1 MTRAEKARLTE
12 VGPSTCE
19 RGIYASSPR
28 VSLSSFD
35 GRRWEILGRKKNMAR
50 SPLKRKRP
58 AQKVDIDYPLK
69 KVFQKE
75 AFRPLQR
82 EIITAALEGEDI
94 FVQAATSFGKSLC
107 FQLPAWCS
115 KGVTIVVSPL
125 LALVQNQVTA
135 ANNLGV
141 PAHSIT
147 SDTPFTLRKE
157 IEADLQCGH
166 PYTRLLYVTP
176 ELCSTENFRKILRR
190 LHQQGQLIRVAID
203 EAHCISEWGMDFR
216 PAYKELR
223 WLKANLQCPAVPI
236 MALTAT
242 ATPKVRKDI
251 FKYLNLKEDRT
262 LFFSTS
268 TARPNIHYEVQY
280 FSEANAE
287 NEDEGDLF
295 PYLLAWL
302 TAIHN
307 RRLMMLEYYK
317 SRVRQDGT
325 KAEAVPAISG
335 IVYANTRNMTES
347 IASKLQAAGVYA
359 NAYHGGMEPHQRMKV
374 QNQFIRQSTEAA
386 AAVNAEQAE
395 GDDHNEED
403 IAKSFNIITA
413 TAAFGMGI
421 DIPTIR
427 FVVHYGIPRNLE
439 SFIQESGRAG
449 RDSKAAQSLVLY
461 TREERDRTIFRV
473 KADIQRDAARAQ
485 HQTTSSR
492 GITPAAN
499 AHLNSQFDPSQ
510 TATQVNA
517 QAEQKMKSLQKV
529 IEYCENVS
537 VCRHKLITEYF
548 GRTEEMVSMGAASS
562 RSIVQTEVQC
572 DYACDVCKE
581 GAASLRARRDKGL
594 ATNEQ
599 ASQYTQSQRWEYE

>member
-1 MTRAEKARLTE
+1 
-12 VGPSTCE
+12 
-19 RGIYASSPR
+19 
-28 VSLSSFD
+28 
-35 GRRWEILGRKKNMAR
+35 MAR
-50 SPLKRKRP
+50 SPLKRKR
-58 AQKVDIDYPLK
+58 ALQKIDIDYPLK
-69 KVFQKE
+69 RVFQKE
-75 AFRPLQR
+75 SFRPLQR

-135 ANNLGV
+135 AKQLGV
-141 PAHSIT
+141 PTHSIT
-147 SDTPFTLRKE
+147 SNTPFTQRKE

-176 ELCSTENFRKILRR
+176 ELCSTDNFRKILRR

-223 WLKANLQCPAVPI
+223 WLKSNLQCPTVPI

-280 FSEANAE
+280 FSESNAE
-287 NEDEGDLF
+287 DQEEGELL
-295 PYLLAWL
+295 PYLIAWL
-302 TAIHN
+302 TSIHN
-307 RRLMMLEYYK
+307 RRVTMLRYFKNQPGSCYK
-317 SRVRQDGT
+317 QT
-325 KAEAVPAISG
+325 HAVPMVSG
-335 IVYANTRNMTES
+335 IVYASTRNMTEG
-347 IASKLQAAGVYA
+347 IASKLQAAGINA
-359 NAYHGGMEPHQRMKV
+359 TAYHAGLDPDQRMKI
-374 QNQFIRQSTEAA
+374 QNRFIRQSKAPTQGVTGEGETAA
-386 AAVNAEQAE
+386 EH
-395 GDDHNEED
+395 DDED

-413 TAAFGMGI
+413 TNAFGMGI

-449 RDSKAAQSLVLY
+449 RDNKASQSLVLY
-461 TREERDRTIFRV
+461 TREERDRTMFRV
-473 KADIQRDAARAQ
+473 KADIQRDAAKAQ
-485 HQTTSSR
+485 YQNTSSR
-492 GITPAAN
+492 GFTPAAN
-499 AHLNSQFDPSQ
+499 AHLNTQFDPSQ
-510 TATQVNA
+510 SGTQVNA
-517 QAEQKMKSLQKV
+517 QAQQKMKSLQKV

-537 VCRHKLITEYF
+537 VCRHKLITDYF
-548 GRTEEMVSMGAASS
+548 GRPDEMVKMGAASS

-572 DYACDVCKE
+572 DFACDVCKE
-581 GAASLRARRDKGL
+581 GVPNLRMRRDKGL
-594 ATNEQ
+594 ASNEQ
-599 ASQYTQSQRWEYE
+599 ASQYTQRNNWDYE